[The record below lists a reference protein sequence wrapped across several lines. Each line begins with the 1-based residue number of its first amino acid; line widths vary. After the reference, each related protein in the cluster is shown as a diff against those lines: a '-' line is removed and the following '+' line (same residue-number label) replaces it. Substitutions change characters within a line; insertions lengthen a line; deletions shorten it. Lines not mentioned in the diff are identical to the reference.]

1 MAENSL
7 DDNVHLQFHFGS
19 HNEPLRRFHSTFWAR
34 QSSSSRLGTSIEPT
48 GDWHILTY
56 KKFPTCQVRV
66 VRFYQSACPP
76 PPRLVVLL
84 AVLLAWTSTCELP
97 SSVCTAGPQR
107 TDRMPEDMPDGM
119 SDRMPEDMPDKM
131 PWDMSDRMKVCQM
144 ECQIKCQIECHKIC

>member
-1 MAENSL
+1 MCIFNSIL
-7 DDNVHLQFHFGS
+7 VPTTSLCAGS
-19 HNEPLRRFHSTFWAR
+19 TRPSGPGRAQAVGWEHQSNQQETDIFW
-34 QSSSSRLGTSIEPT
+34 
-48 GDWHILTY
+48 H

-66 VRFYQSACPP
+66 VRFYQSACPPP